1 MASITVIPSDLINN
15 NGTLPVAQ
23 LVEAL
28 RCKP

>member
-15 NGTLPVAQ
+15 NGTLLVVQ
-23 LVEAL
+23 FVEAL